1 MYYLLKSRLTFCLVM
16 ACPKRTLAAT
26 HGSILFLKQ
35 FCFVKI
41 EFLLALGYYYL
52 IGLEQYMH
60 FHREG
65 ASISN
70 PIPGGGR
77 QADIIN
83 LPADP
88 CGGLGDLGDTII
100 FCSSNSLVLVSD
112 SWRGF
117 WVDTITPKPCLMRC
131 FFNFRPPSG
140 IKKNYCKP

>member
-65 ASISN
+65 ASN
-70 PIPGGGR
+70 PILGWPARQISSICQEDKSMTPGGGLKDWG
-77 QADIIN
+77 A
-83 LPADP
+83 LLSSVPP
-88 CGGLGDLGDTII
+88 TPLSCSLTLKGLFESTQSYL
-100 FCSSNSLVLVSD
+100 SLAS
-112 SWRGF
+112 
-117 WVDTITPKPCLMRC
+117 C
-131 FFNFRPPSG
+131 FASG
-140 IKKNYCKP
+140 TTKLQGHCHAFYI